1 MTKKKFQPFAGP
13 SSDILCPVVR
23 LIRTY
28 DQDILGNQS
37 VALAEGWELGPW
49 DTRLNMSDHEAAFPL
64 HPEESKSDFASADV
78 DTIARQGRLVVF
90 VL

>member
-1 MTKKKFQPFAGP
+1 M
-13 SSDILCPVVR
+13 R

-49 DTRLNMSDHEAAFPL
+49 DTRLNMSDHEVAFL
-64 HPEESKSDFASADV
+64 HPEESKSDLASTDV
-78 DTIARQGRLVVF
+78 DTIARQGRFVAFVV
-90 VL
+90 